1 MAPIKTSGLQLCHK
15 YYTMSEATEIEKKSL
30 EAHVELCAERYN
42 QLEARFE
49 HVDGKIN
56 HLETLLREVHDM
68 VQRISEKRTDQLIGW
83 GVGIIGTL
91 VATTV
96 YLVTNYVLK

>member
-1 MAPIKTSGLQLCHK
+1 
-15 YYTMSEATEIEKKSL
+15 MSEATEIEKKSL

-49 HVDGKIN
+49 HVDNKIS

-68 VQRISEKRTDQLIGW
+68 VQRMSEKRTDQIIGW
-83 GVGIIGTL
+83 GIGIIGAL
-91 VATTV
+91 AASTV
-96 YLVTNYVLK
+96 YLITNYVLK